1 MSSATRAAGSYSVVW
16 DGKDAS
22 GEKMP
27 QGEYLF
33 FIECAREKGPYE
45 VISQPL
51 TIAATQASA
60 SPADKGE
67 ISKVLMTYT
76 P

>member
-1 MSSATRAAGSYSVVW
+1 
-16 DGKDAS
+16 
-22 GEKMP
+22 MP

-33 FIECAREKGPYE
+33 FIECAREKGPYD

-51 TIAATQASA
+51 TIAAVPASA
-60 SPADKGE
+60 SPSDKGE

>member
-1 MSSATRAAGSYSVVW
+1 MSSATRTSGSYSVVW

-22 GEKMP
+22 GQKAP
-27 QGEYLF
+27 QGDYVF
-33 FIECAREKGPYE
+33 YIECAREKGPYS

-51 TIAATQASA
+51 TIGAAPTSA
-60 SPADKGE
+60 TPADKGE
-67 ISKVLMTYT
+67 ISKVSMTYT